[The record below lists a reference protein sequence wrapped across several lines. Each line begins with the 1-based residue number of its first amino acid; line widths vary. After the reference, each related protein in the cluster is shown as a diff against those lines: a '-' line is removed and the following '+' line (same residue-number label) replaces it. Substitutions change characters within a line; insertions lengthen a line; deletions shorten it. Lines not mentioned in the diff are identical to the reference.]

1 MHSRL
6 LDGPETAARSVRP
19 WLTAALDLLF
29 PPFCPVC
36 QARLG
41 VGRRDPLCGTCWQ
54 GLERLA
60 PPWCRRCGLALSIEG
75 LCGECRTRR
84 RPFSYARAAVR
95 YGPIAREAL
104 HAFKFGG
111 RRALAV
117 PLAELLAELGLG
129 ALPGAA
135 PDLLVP
141 VPLHARRERAR
152 GYNQSALLAKRLG
165 QVWRVPVAPDALGR
179 ATATAPQ
186 TDLSAAARRQ
196 NVRGAF
202 VARRPELIVGRHVL
216 LVDDILTTGATAG
229 ECARCLT
236 RAGAAAVGV
245 LTVARVD

>member
-1 MHSRL
+1 MAHGRPRPAVSTLLSRMSR
-6 LDGPETAARSVRP
+6 AARSG
-19 WLTAALDLLF
+19 
-29 PPFCPVC
+29 PP
-36 QARLG
+36 R
-41 VGRRDPLCGTCWQ
+41 
-54 GLERLA
+54 
-60 PPWCRRCGLALSIEG
+60 S
-75 LCGECRTRR
+75 
-84 RPFSYARAAVR
+84 AVR
-95 YGPIAREAL
+95 DVLAGS
-104 HAFKFGG
+104 
-111 RRALAV
+111 RA
-117 PLAELLAELGLG
+117 P
-129 ALPGAA
+129 
-135 PDLLVP
+135 
-141 VPLHARRERAR
+141 HARRERAR

-165 QVWRVPVAPDALGR
+165 QVWGVPVAPDALGR